1 MATGV
6 IKKIIQAVGK
16 KVSKLK
22 PKKIPK
28 KKTFSQ
34 NIGVGKIKQDKLYNV
49 LGKDKYGEINI
60 TNKGPQVGYRVPL
73 DKKKFTDRRPW
84 AQDPNYKKS
93 AGERVPAAH
102 IGSKKY
108 KPVKKAHGGLI
119 SGFPKIATKG
129 WK

>member
-1 MATGV
+1 MAAGI

-16 KVSKLK
+16 TVKKIK

-28 KKTFSQ
+28 PK
-34 NIGVGKIKQDKLYNV
+34 NIGVGIIKKDKLYNV
-49 LGKDKYGEINI
+49 LGKDKYGKIKI

-73 DKKKFTDRRPW
+73 DKKKYVDRRPW

-108 KPVKKAHGGLI
+108 KPVKKADGGLI

>member
-1 MATGV
+1 MSIGF
-6 IKKIIQAVGK
+6 IKKVAQAVGK
-16 KVSKLK
+16 KINKLK
-22 PKKIPK
+22 PKKK
-28 KKTFSQ
+28 FSQ

-49 LGKDKYGEINI
+49 LGKDKYGEIKI

-84 AQDPNYKKS
+84 AQDPNYKKA
-93 AGERVPAAH
+93 AGERVPAPH
-102 IGSKKY
+102 VGSKKY
-108 KPVKKAHGGLI
+108 KPVKKADGGLI

>member
-1 MATGV
+1 MAIAF
-6 IKKIIQAVGK
+6 IKKIAQAVGK
-16 KVSKLK
+16 KIK
-22 PKKIPK
+22 PKKIK
-28 KKTFSQ
+28 SKH
-34 NIGVGKIKQDKLYNV
+34 IGVGKIKQDKLYNV
-49 LGKDKYGEINI
+49 LGKDKYGEIKI
-60 TNKGPQVGYRVPL
+60 TNRGPQVGYRVPL

-102 IGSKKY
+102 VGSKKY

-119 SGFPKIATKG
+119 SGFPKIARKG

>member
-1 MATGV
+1 MV
-6 IKKIIQAVGK
+6 KKIIQKIIQKIV
-16 KVSKLK
+16 K
-22 PKKIPK
+22 PKFKPKFK

-49 LGKDKYGEINI
+49 VGTDKYGEIKI
-60 TNKGPQVGYRVPL
+60 TTKGPQVGFRVPL

-93 AGERVPAAH
+93 PGERVPTAH
-102 IGSKKY
+102 VGPKKY
-108 KPVKKAHGGLI
+108 KPVKKVHGGLV